1 MRIQF
6 ETRRRLVAPLPGAV
20 RTLLTVLLL
29 TVVLGCGTKQT
40 EQTSAPEPKA
50 KSSTQ
55 ASAVAPAQ
63 EADSQQPSTKQ
74 SGSTHR
80 ITLTERGCIRF
91 DPQWPEVHVG
101 ESVTWHS
108 DLKSPVTI
116 HVASGVFAKE
126 SYVVRPGATV
136 NSGPARAAGNHSF
149 WSEPT
154 ACHDAPRG
162 ALPAGPGV
170 RVQEALSASAK
181 QMR

>member
-1 MRIQF
+1 MRIRL
-6 ETRRRLVAPLPGAV
+6 ETRRRVEAPVPGAV
-20 RTLLTVLLL
+20 RTLLTVVLL

-40 EQTSAPEPKA
+40 EQASAPEPKA
-50 KSSTQ
+50 KSSTR

-63 EADSQQPSTKQ
+63 ESTSQPPSTKE
-74 SGSTHR
+74 SSSTHR

-91 DPQWPEVHVG
+91 DPQWAEVHVG

-116 HVASGVFAKE
+116 HVASGVFANE

-136 NSGPARAAGNHSF
+136 SSGPARAAGNHSF
-149 WSEPT
+149 WAEPT

-170 RVQEALSASAK
+170 RVQEALSASA
-181 QMR
+181 R